1 MSNSIYPYKQ
11 FALTIDPPSRIEGW
25 RNIDI
30 YGLFLC
36 VPITVPVIHI
46 KQYGH
51 NIGFLIGWVADRK
64 NLFENN
70 QLISIDGISI
80 ETFREGLCGRFVLIS
95 RETEEQVTVTTD
107 AGGLFPVVFD
117 PGAKIVASSP
127 AVISLFRALEFDGS
141 IINSV
146 KRIDSSLWY
155 PFGLTPYVGLRRL
168 LPSEVLSFGR
178 GCCAILSARRPI
190 VPEFTRITAKDI
202 CVQVAEYVACFSTDG
217 KLTSHLT
224 AGYDSRMVMAA
235 ILKSG
240 IDAKFITISTKDS
253 GAKIDVHVAK
263 RLAKK
268 IGVEH
273 ETIIYEEPS
282 VDEISEWLGRV
293 GYCINDAVVG
303 LCRTVK
309 NNDAGRFTLTG
320 SCGEVGRSFY
330 WVDSDIGLIGLDPSS
345 LIKRL
350 GFKESSL
357 LISEAE
363 HWLSKFSESE
373 KRTYILD
380 NAYIDLRLAC
390 WAGPSMPGHLIP
402 RPTISPFNSVSVY
415 RSMLALDE
423 SYRYS
428 QRFATDFISAGS
440 INLLS
445 EDFNQV
451 VGMARMFY
459 LKNEIKKILPK
470 SMKKKILQY
479 IVR

>member
-1 MSNSIYPYKQ
+1 MSEPIYSYKQ
-11 FALTIDPPSRIEGW
+11 FALTIDPPPRIEGW

-46 KQYGH
+46 QQYGRK
-51 NIGFLIGWVADRK
+51 IGFLIGWVADRK
-64 NLFENN
+64 NLFKDN

-80 ETFREGLCGRFVLIS
+80 DTFREGLCGRFVLIS
-95 RETEEQVTVTTD
+95 RETEEQITITTD

-117 PGAKIVASSP
+117 SNAKIVASSP
-127 AVISLFRALEFDGS
+127 AVISLFRELKFDS
-141 IINSV
+141 AIVDFV
-146 KRIDSSLWY
+146 KRFDSTIWY
-155 PFGLTPYVGLRRL
+155 PFGLTPYIGLRRL
-168 LPSEVLSFGR
+168 LPSEVLTFGR
-178 GCCAILSARRPI
+178 NCCAILSAPRLVIPGF
-190 VPEFTRITAKDI
+190 PRITAQDI
-202 CVQVAEYVACFSTDG
+202 CVHVAEYVACFSTDG
-217 KLTSHLT
+217 ELSSHLT

-240 IDAKFITISTKDS
+240 IDANFITISAKGS

-263 RLAKK
+263 RLANK

-273 ETIIYEEPS
+273 ETIIYEEPLA
-282 VDEISEWLGRV
+282 DEVSECLGRV
-293 GYCINDAVVG
+293 GYCINDAVIS

-309 NNDAGRFTLTG
+309 NNDTGRFTLTG
-320 SCGEVGRSFY
+320 ACGEVGRSFY
-330 WVDSDIGLIGLDPSS
+330 WMGGDIGSIGLDPSS

-357 LISEAE
+357 LISEAKQ
-363 HWLSKFSESE
+363 WLSRFSENE

-402 RPTISPFNSVSVY
+402 KPTISPFNSTLVY

-423 SYRYS
+423 GYRYS

-440 INLLS
+440 VNLLS
-445 EDFNQV
+445 EDFNRV
-451 VGMARMFY
+451 SGIARIFY
-459 LKNEIKKILPK
+459 VKNEIKRLLPK
-470 SMKKKILQY
+470 SFKQKILQL
-479 IVR
+479 IAR

>member
-1 MSNSIYPYKQ
+1 MSDPTYLYKQ
-11 FALTIDPPSRIEGW
+11 FSLTIDPPSRIEGW
-25 RNIDI
+25 RNI
-30 YGLFLC
+30 YAFGLFLC
-36 VPITVPVIHI
+36 APITVPVIHI
-46 KQYGH
+46 QQHGRK
-51 NIGFLIGWVADRK
+51 IGFLIGWVADGK
-64 NLFENN
+64 NLFKDN
-70 QLISIDGISI
+70 QLISIDEISI
-80 ETFREGLCGRFVLIS
+80 DTFREGLCGRFVLIS
-95 RETEEQVTVTTD
+95 RDTEEQVTVTTD

-117 PGAKIVASSP
+117 SDAKIVASSP
-127 AVISLFRALEFDGS
+127 AVISLFKALEFDS
-141 IINSV
+141 AISDSV
-146 KRIDSSLWY
+146 KRFDTSIWY

-168 LPSEVLSFGR
+168 LPSEALSFGR
-178 GCCAILSARRPI
+178 NCCAILSAPRPI
-190 VPEFTRITAKDI
+190 VPGFSRITAQDI
-202 CVQVAEYVACFSTDG
+202 CVQVAKYVACFSTDG
-217 KLTSHLT
+217 ELSSHLT

-240 IDAKFITISTKDS
+240 IDAKFITISAKGS

-273 ETIIYEEPS
+273 EIIIYEEPF
-282 VDEISEWLGRV
+282 VDEVSEWLGRV
-293 GYCINDAVVG
+293 GYCINDAVVS

-309 NNDAGRFTLTG
+309 NNDKGRFTLTG

-330 WVDSDIGLIGLDPSS
+330 WVDGDIGSLGLDPPS

-357 LISEAE
+357 LIAEAKK
-363 HWLSKFSESE
+363 WLSRFSESE

-402 RPTISPFNSVSVY
+402 KPTISPFNSMSVY

-428 QRFATDFISAGS
+428 QKFATDFISAGS
-440 INLLS
+440 IILLS
-445 EDFNQV
+445 ERFNQV
-451 VGMARMFY
+451 AGIARIFY
-459 LKNEIKKILPK
+459 IRNEIKRLLPK
-470 SMKKKILQY
+470 SLKQKIRQY
-479 IVR
+479 ITG